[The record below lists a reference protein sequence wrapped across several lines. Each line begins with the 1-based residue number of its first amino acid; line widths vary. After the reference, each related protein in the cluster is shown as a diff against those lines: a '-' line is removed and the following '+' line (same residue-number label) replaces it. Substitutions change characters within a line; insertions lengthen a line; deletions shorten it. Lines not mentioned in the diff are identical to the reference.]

1 MSSAKNR
8 PFERFF
14 AIFNGVEEILNF
26 KNSIFLAQLYLRIGN
41 ADAFFYKKI
50 EIYLMVDQFFAIS
63 PIASK
68 KLILSASSL
77 AIIPTLSTTTLS
89 LRRYASPT
97 LSPVFTG
104 AFTLE
109 GKSYLISYFALSSR
123 ATNLAIFLSTVS
135 AISDCLPPDTES
147 LISRFSP
154 ALSII
159 SFEKF
164 AKHNR
169 TSHLPRHF

>member
-26 KNSIFLAQLYLRIGN
+26 KNLIFLAQLYLRIGN

-68 KLILSASSL
+68 KLILSALSF

-97 LSPVFTG
+97 YLPFLRVLS
-104 AFTLE
+104 L
-109 GKSYLISYFALSSR
+109 
-123 ATNLAIFLSTVS
+123 
-135 AISDCLPPDTES
+135 
-147 LISRFSP
+147 
-154 ALSII
+154 
-159 SFEKF
+159 
-164 AKHNR
+164 
-169 TSHLPRHF
+169 